1 MSRVLIAD
9 DHAVVRAGFKQFL
22 EADPSINAVGEAA
35 SGNETLDQLRESD
48 WDLVLLDIHM
58 PDRSGLDILRHI
70 QTGHP
75 GVRVLVMSGLPEQ
88 QYAVN
93 VLRAGASGYLSKDS
107 APEELMKA
115 VRTVLSGRRYVS
127 AALAEIL
134 VADLDGD
141 PDKPLHARLSTREFQ
156 IFCKLAA
163 GRGVSDIANE
173 LSPEREDRQHLSQ
186 PYPREDELHGK
197 CRHNLL
203 CAAKRAHP
211 ISQGA
216 WRAPTEIPAIRRVR
230 RPAAGRTLSSLARK
244 YHHGGDLNGSV
255 VESLT
260 RRRLESFDRTT
271 DRSDPADIR
280 RGADRHGRFRGGG
293 AGRGQETKPSTSS
306 FWICI

>member
-1 MSRVLIAD
+1 MSKVLIAD
-9 DHAVVRAGFKQFL
+9 DHAVVRSGYRQFL
-22 EADPSINAVGEAA
+22 ELEPTVTEIGEAI
-35 SGNETLDQLRESD
+35 SGNDALDQLRQKE
-48 WDLVLLDIHM
+48 WDLLLMDIHM

-75 GVRVLVMSGLPEQ
+75 NVRVLVMSGLPEQ

-173 LSPEREDRQHLSQ
+173 LSLSVKTVST
-186 PYPREDELHGK
+186 YRS
-197 CRHNLL
+197 R
-203 CAAKRAHP
+203 
-211 ISQGA
+211 I
-216 WRAPTEIPAIRRVR
+216 
-230 RPAAGRTLSSLARK
+230 
-244 YHHGGDLNGSV
+244 
-255 VESLT
+255 
-260 RRRLESFDRTT
+260 LEKMSFTAN
-271 DRSDPADIR
+271 ADI
-280 RGADRHGRFRGGG
+280 
-293 AGRGQETKPSTSS
+293 TSYALRNGL
-306 FWICI
+306 IQ

>member
-22 EADPSINAVGEAA
+22 EADPAIHAVGEAA
-35 SGNETLDQLRESD
+35 SGNETLDMLRKQE

-75 GVRVLVMSGLPEQ
+75 SVRVLVMSGLPEQ

-141 PDKPLHARLSTREFQ
+141 PDKPLHARLSTPSSRSS
-156 IFCKLAA
+156 A
-163 GRGVSDIANE
+163 S
-173 LSPEREDRQHLSQ
+173 SP
-186 PYPREDELHGK
+186 
-197 CRHNLL
+197 
-203 CAAKRAHP
+203 
-211 ISQGA
+211 
-216 WRAPTEIPAIRRVR
+216 
-230 RPAAGRTLSSLARK
+230 
-244 YHHGGDLNGSV
+244 
-255 VESLT
+255 
-260 RRRLESFDRTT
+260 
-271 DRSDPADIR
+271 
-280 RGADRHGRFRGGG
+280 RGAAFP
-293 AGRGQETKPSTSS
+293 TLLTSS
-306 FWICI
+306 A

>member
-1 MSRVLIAD
+1 VSRVLIAD

-22 EADPSINAVGEAA
+22 EADSSINAVGEAA
-35 SGNETLDQLRESD
+35 SGNETLDLLRQQE

-156 IFCKLAA
+156 IF
-163 GRGVSDIANE
+163 
-173 LSPEREDRQHLSQ
+173 EDRQHL
-186 PYPREDELHGK
+186 PEPHPRKDELQCERGYHV
-197 CRHNLL
+197 L
-203 CAAKRAHP
+203 CASKRSHS
-211 ISQGA
+211 ISDE
-216 WRAPTEIPAIRRVR
+216 PCT
-230 RPAAGRTLSSLARK
+230 
-244 YHHGGDLNGSV
+244 
-255 VESLT
+255 
-260 RRRLESFDRTT
+260 
-271 DRSDPADIR
+271 
-280 RGADRHGRFRGGG
+280 
-293 AGRGQETKPSTSS
+293 
-306 FWICI
+306 